1 MPLSFS
7 EASFITAMVAG
18 VHPERGETFRS
29 RMKQWQKSGF
39 PDGTRVGK
47 GVKAEYGATQVLQLV
62 MLVKLLRVGLTPDR
76 AQKLILA
83 AWPRIKAGFCETVI
97 CMANVEDHLHYFL
110 IQLDALSDL
119 TTEGGSDHMH
129 TFVDVF
135 TDTEMQLVWSE
146 DDPDATEEERRQK
159 EFSTFVLRNRMAVS
173 ISIEI
178 DSLLVWV
185 FAGLEAMKISPD
197 VFADE
202 FADWIT
208 EFRGKD
214 FQAQADQGHFDEDAS
229 NMSVP
234 AHGSGVDRVEAARA
248 VLSKLKE
255 LEDGDS

>member
-1 MPLSFS
+1 MPLTFS
-7 EASFITAMVAG
+7 QASYITAMVAG

-29 RMKQWQKSGF
+29 RMKQWQKAGF
-39 PDGTRVGK
+39 PAGTRVGT

-83 AWPRIKAGFCETVI
+83 TWPRIKAGFCEAVI
-97 CMANVEDHLHYFL
+97 CMANAEDHLHYFL

-135 TDTEMQLVWSE
+135 TDTEMRLAWSD
-146 DDPDATEEERRQK
+146 DDPDATEEEQQQK
-159 EFSTFVLRNRMAVS
+159 EFSTFLLRNRMAVS

-185 FAGLEAMKISPD
+185 FVGLKVMKISPD

-202 FADWIT
+202 FAEWIT
-208 EFRGKD
+208 EFRGAD
-214 FQAQADQGHFDEDAS
+214 FKAQADQDHFDEDTF
-229 NMSVP
+229 NMSVA
-234 AHGSGVDRVEAARA
+234 AHGQGVDRVASARA

-255 LEDGDS
+255 LEDGDT

>member
-7 EASFITAMVAG
+7 EASYITAMVAG

-47 GVKAEYGATQVLQLV
+47 GVKAEYGATQILQLV

-83 AWPRIKAGFCETVI
+83 AWPRIQAGFCETVI

-135 TDTEMQLVWSE
+135 TDNEMRLVWSK
-146 DDPDATEEERRQK
+146 DDPAATEEEKRQK
-159 EFSTFVLRNRMAVS
+159 KFSTFILRNRMAVS

-178 DSLLVWV
+178 DSLLMWV
-185 FAGLEAMKISPD
+185 FAGLEALVISPD
-197 VFADE
+197 VFAEE
-202 FADWIT
+202 FAEWIT
-208 EFRGKD
+208 DFRGKD
-214 FQAQADQGHFDEDAS
+214 FESQEDQGHFDEDVF
-229 NMSVP
+229 NRSVP
-234 AHGSGVDRVEAARA
+234 AEGSGVNRVYAARA
-248 VLSKLKE
+248 VLSKLRE
-255 LEDGDS
+255 LENGNP